1 MPGYL
6 RFVRGVIDSNDLP
19 LNVSRE
25 ILQQNRIIDTI
36 RSNAVKKVLNL
47 LTDLAANN
55 KEKYAT
61 FWKEFGRALKEGL
74 LEDHA
79 NHESITRLLRFA
91 STASTSETQDVS
103 LEDYV
108 ARMKE
113 GQDKIYYITADSY
126 TAAKDSPLLEIF
138 KKKGIEVLFFS
149 DPVDLLL
156 EPELPEFN
164 GKKLQSVSRGALDL
178 TKLEDEQEKEE
189 QQKSEGEVKDLLVRF
204 KEALGE
210 KVKEVRASSRLT
222 TSPACLVVGEYDI
235 DPNLKR
241 LLQAAGQAIPGD
253 KPILEVNPQH
263 PIIVKL
269 RDEKDEKRI
278 TDWAYILFDQ
288 SVLSMGEKLD
298 NPVDFVN
305 RLNDLLS
312 QL

>member
-1 MPGYL
+1 M
-6 RFVRGVIDSNDLP
+6 
-19 LNVSRE
+19 
-25 ILQQNRIIDTI
+25 
-36 RSNAVKKVLNL
+36 LNL

-178 TKLEDEQEKEE
+178 TKLEDQQEKEE

-222 TSPACLVVGEYDI
+222 TSPACLVVGDYDI

-253 KPILEVNPQH
+253 KPILEINPQH

-269 RDEKDEKRI
+269 RDEKDEKRLS
-278 TDWAYILFDQ
+278 DWAYIFFDQ
-288 SVLSMGEKLD
+288 SVLSTGEKLD